1 MSVNR
6 QPYLDNILNR
16 FKGNVTV
23 AKGSL
28 WKMRFTISTN
38 KDNLV
43 DVCTYVYNTFQ
54 ALLSS
59 IICNDERSL
68 NKNFTI
74 YYVFSLP
81 DKDLFLSC
89 MSP

>member
-1 MSVNR
+1 MIVNR

-28 WKMRFTISTN
+28 ENEIYISTN

-43 DVCTYVYNTFQ
+43 DVCTYVYKTF
-54 ALLSS
+54 
-59 IICNDERSL
+59 
-68 NKNFTI
+68 
-74 YYVFSLP
+74 
-81 DKDLFLSC
+81 
-89 MSP
+89 